1 MNKENIEKIFV
12 AILIIAMLGIIF
24 FFQTQKIG
32 FHEDEIYTSI
42 SSVNPLNGLM
52 WAYGEPWE
60 NKVPIWL
67 SRQYV
72 TDFITLSKD
81 NYLNLHSVYQNQEYD
96 NHPPFFYTLVH
107 FSSMLFG
114 GEFTKYNVF
123 IVNAISFILSCL
135 VIRKIFQVLGKDK
148 LQYAGLILYGLSM
161 GTISMVLFQ
170 RMYMLLTF
178 FILLYLY
185 YTLKIYK
192 NNFVFGKKDMIFL
205 GLTTVLGFLTQYFF
219 AIYAVFLFALMVIQ
233 MVRKKADKKNIL
245 LYIGCHIIYAVVGIL
260 LFTPCINHLLYSD
273 RGISNLGNGE
283 FFTHCWQYVKHL
295 AYAFSID
302 GSNTVLTAIILV
314 IFVGLI
320 VYLFKKSNE
329 KFTVS
334 LLVIPSVL
342 YFFIAVKMTSF
353 QELRYVMPMIP
364 FIVLLIILI
373 LDSLKLREIAIAVI
387 SCLLVLVGFV
397 VSKPLFLY
405 SGYQQCLDMAEE
417 NRDKSFVYV
426 YDNFFC
432 HMQSVPEMM
441 IYEKSLIINVNEDE
455 LKYIIDNEELNNE
468 DAYILCIK
476 NYMDNDSIIS
486 QIKENTD
493 FKNIEKIYEAP
504 SSHYEVENNLYLV
517 SK

>member
-192 NNFVFGKKDMIFL
+192 NNFVFGKK
-205 GLTTVLGFLTQYFF
+205 G
-219 AIYAVFLFALMVIQ
+219 
-233 MVRKKADKKNIL
+233 
-245 LYIGCHIIYAVVGIL
+245 
-260 LFTPCINHLLYSD
+260 
-273 RGISNLGNGE
+273 
-283 FFTHCWQYVKHL
+283 
-295 AYAFSID
+295 
-302 GSNTVLTAIILV
+302 
-314 IFVGLI
+314 
-320 VYLFKKSNE
+320 
-329 KFTVS
+329 
-334 LLVIPSVL
+334 
-342 YFFIAVKMTSF
+342 
-353 QELRYVMPMIP
+353 
-364 FIVLLIILI
+364 
-373 LDSLKLREIAIAVI
+373 
-387 SCLLVLVGFV
+387 
-397 VSKPLFLY
+397 
-405 SGYQQCLDMAEE
+405 
-417 NRDKSFVYV
+417 
-426 YDNFFC
+426 
-432 HMQSVPEMM
+432 
-441 IYEKSLIINVNEDE
+441 
-455 LKYIIDNEELNNE
+455 
-468 DAYILCIK
+468 
-476 NYMDNDSIIS
+476 
-486 QIKENTD
+486 
-493 FKNIEKIYEAP
+493 
-504 SSHYEVENNLYLV
+504 
-517 SK
+517 